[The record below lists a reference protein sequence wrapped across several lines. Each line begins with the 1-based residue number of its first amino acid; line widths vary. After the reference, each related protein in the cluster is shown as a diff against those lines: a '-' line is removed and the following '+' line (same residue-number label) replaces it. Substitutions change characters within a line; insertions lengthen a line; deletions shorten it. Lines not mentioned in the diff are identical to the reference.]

1 MFLIDDDSLPE
12 SETLFHF
19 FCNTERF
26 WKSKKNLKKEENM
39 KKEKKK
45 PKTKQFH
52 LTASDT
58 HSTFR
63 GFFFFGSSSSV
74 DSAECGRFLDSL
86 SGSPFLNSSYVMIL

>member
-1 MFLIDDDSLPE
+1 MIHCQRARLYFI
-12 SETLFHF
+12 F
-19 FCNTERF
+19 FVIQKDF
-26 WKSKKNLKKEENM
+26 GKAKKNFLKRRKHEKG
-39 KKEKKK
+39 KKQN
-45 PKTKQFH
+45 KTKQFH

-86 SGSPFLNSSYVMIL
+86 SGSPFLNNSYVMIL